1 MRSRRILR
9 IKKSRQTTFEFPSPR
24 RHSYDV
30 LNPSTDFHLGEF
42 DSLRCRLLKAGF
54 TLIELLVVIAIIAI
68 LAALTLPAL
77 LRTLDAGNRAKCAGN
92 LKNLAAGVLA
102 YVGDN
107 NGQIPYASYNVP
119 PKVGYAQIPW
129 WRAVSPYL
137 GFDWT
142 DDNWR
147 QWSDGKERKRL
158 PPVYYCPSDK
168 VPPASLSSPWD
179 CSYGIN
185 ERVALPANTAANTNI
200 SSPISAAQLARP
212 AQIVMLGDS
221 ANVDEDGGTGL
232 WIDYGIPSADFSR
245 RHSGGANVAWFDG
258 HVTYA
263 SGQQIDALRGQRPPN
278 AANWVSGE

>member
-1 MRSRRILR
+1 M
-9 IKKSRQTTFEFPSPR
+9 KPSAN
-24 RHSYDV
+24 SD
-30 LNPSTDFHLGEF
+30 LGEF
-42 DSLRCRLLKAGF
+42 DSLKCRLLKAGF
-54 TLIELLVVIAIIAI
+54 TLIELLVVISIIAI
-68 LAALTLPAL
+68 LTALALPVL
-77 LRTLDAGNRAKCAGN
+77 SRTMDAGSRAKCAGN

-107 NGQIPYASYNVP
+107 NGKIPYSSYVVP

-142 DDNWR
+142 DEIWQ
-147 QWSDGKERKRL
+147 QWSAEKTRKGL

-168 VPPASLSSPWD
+168 GPPTNISSPQD

-185 ERVALPANTAANTNI
+185 ERVALIANPASSTNI
-200 SSPISAAQLARP
+200 PSAISAAQLAKP
-212 AQIVMLGDS
+212 SQIVMLGDS

-263 SGQQIDALRGQRPPN
+263 SGQQIDALRAQRPPI
-278 AANWVSGE
+278 ATNWVSGQ